1 MVSNTA
7 VVAEAG
13 TDATAAA
20 QWVVFRCGDQRYGFP
35 LESVSEIITPRSFT
49 RLPGTGA
56 AVCGLVG
63 VRGRVVTVFDLGV
76 VLGRESAAAFP
87 DHRLL
92 MLALGNRRIGAAVTD
107 VVSIA
112 PARIAG
118 PRPDAE
124 AWIMGTGRVED
135 GDFAALSPDLL
146 LQHLLQ

>member
-1 MVSNTA
+1 MSNTA

-13 TDATAAA
+13 TDAPAAA
-20 QWVVFRCGDQRYGFP
+20 QWVVFRCGERRFGFP

-76 VLGRESAAAFP
+76 VLGIESAAAFP

-92 MLALGNRRIGAAVTD
+92 LLALGNRRIGAAVTD

-112 PARIAG
+112 PARIAQ
-118 PRPDAE
+118 PRPGADE
-124 AWIMGTGRVED
+124 WNMGTGRMED
-135 GDFAALSPDLL
+135 GDFAALAPDRLL
-146 LQHLLQ
+146 EHLLQ